1 MATATSLLYNV
12 KMMKSRDPSEAAQNA
27 RSNLVRMS
35 LIFMAMAGVIAF
47 YVGTGRVQLS
57 EPIELTAR
65 IAQQQAWTEAGPLEL
80 KVNVTLANNT
90 GEPIPLEAGNNCEI
104 FRWFLTD
111 EDRNFVQ
118 AQRDEE
124 ICFAVP
130 VRDQLMGK
138 HQVTGEYMLGID
150 TGRVKPGRYILF
162 IKFWGNELR
171 EPVKID

>member
-1 MATATSLLYNV
+1 MAAETSLLCNV
-12 KMMKSRDPSEAAQNA
+12 SMMNSRDPSEAAQNA

-57 EPIELTAR
+57 DPIELTAR
-65 IAQQQAWTEAGPLEL
+65 VAQQQAWTEAGPLEL
-80 KVNVTLANNT
+80 GVKVTLANNT
-90 GEPIPLEAGNNCEI
+90 GEAIPLEADNNCGI

-118 AQRDEE
+118 AQRDDE

-130 VRDQLMGK
+130 VRDQLQGK
-138 HQVTGEYMLGID
+138 HQVTGDYTLVLD

-162 IKFWGNELR
+162 MKFWGIELR